1 MMKMGFSSL
10 VCPSWD
16 IETIVKQA
24 SSLGFDGIELRGLR
38 GELHLPMVSEL
49 TVSADETIKLL
60 QDQNVELVCLGTSS
74 TLTSRDKG
82 ELARQKSA
90 IVEYIE
96 LASRLQC
103 PYVRIF
109 MGEVPRRDDYQVCL
123 SRIANALNSLVP
135 VAARNNITLLIE
147 NGGDFPGSTDLWF
160 LVDAV
165 GHPAVQC
172 CWNQCHGMT
181 RLERAT
187 NSIPRLGKKIGL
199 LHICDASFDDQG
211 VLLDYQPLGQG
222 DTQVARQIEL
232 LKGMIYDRYLMFEW
246 PKLWIETLPAP
257 ESILPE
263 AAKFLREKID
273 EKQPVLSAYKN
284 DKNAPRLTPLPG
296 AALVE

>member
-1 MMKMGFSSL
+1 MMKIGFSSL

-16 IETIVKQA
+16 LETIVQQA
-24 SSLGFDGIELRGLR
+24 SALGFDGIELRGLR

-49 TVSADETIKLL
+49 TVDADKTLKLL
-60 QDQNVELVCLGTSS
+60 QDQNVELVCLGSSS

-103 PYVRIF
+103 PYVRVF
-109 MGEVPRRDDYQVCL
+109 MGEVSRGDDYQVCL
-123 SRIANALNSLVP
+123 SRIAKALISLVP
-135 VAARNNITLLIE
+135 VAARNNVTLLIE

-160 LVDAV
+160 LIDAV
-165 GHPAVQC
+165 GHPSVQC

-181 RLERAT
+181 RLERPT
-187 NSIPRLGKKIGL
+187 NSLPRLGKKIGL

-222 DTQVARQIEL
+222 NTEVARQIEL
-232 LKGMIYDRYLMFEW
+232 LKGMIYDHYIMFEW
-246 PKLWIETLPAP
+246 PKLWIESLPAP
-257 ESILPE
+257 DSILPE

-273 EKQPVLSAYKN
+273 EKQSILSAYKN
-284 DKNAPRLTPLPG
+284 DKNAPKLTPITG
-296 AALVE
+296 AAIVE